1 MDKNAG
7 ENDQKPNKDNG
18 KKAAEK
24 ADKKGQDTAKSTS
37 SDCGACECTAQK
49 KFFVPVMILGF
60 LAILLVAIMP
70 TLGEIGMASESATTT
85 IGKWIGFLGLFCVIT
100 WWILFKFVNDI

>member
-24 ADKKGQDTAKSTS
+24 ADKKGQDTVKSTS

-49 KFFVPVMILGF
+49 KFFVPVLILGF
-60 LAILLVAIMP
+60 LAILLVA
-70 TLGEIGMASESATTT
+70 
-85 IGKWIGFLGLFCVIT
+85 K
-100 WWILFKFVNDI
+100 